1 MDGWI
6 KLHRKISENGL
17 WQCEPFTRGQAWVDL
32 LLLAAHQK
40 SFFYV
45 RGIKVNLDRGQLA
58 WGEIK
63 LSERWGWSRTKLRKF
78 LNDMEKEQQ
87 IIQQKG
93 NVIQVITIVNYK
105 NYQQSGQQTRQQKDS
120 RSTTEKHIQ
129 ECKEGKELK
138 EVYRSFAHLF
148 LTEKEFKAIE
158 AIGYT
163 KARID
168 DVLDSI
174 ENYKDN
180 TKYTSL
186 NLTVRNWLKR
196 DNEKASQSRNPKSEQ
211 APDNFG
217 VPNPKAVPIPPSLK
231 KKFGIK

>member
-1 MDGWI
+1 MEGWI

-45 RGIKVNLDRGQLA
+45 RGIKVNLERGQLA

-63 LSERWGWSRTKLRKF
+63 LSERWQWSRTKLRKF

-93 NVIQVITIVNYK
+93 NVIQMITIVNYE
-105 NYQQSGQQTRQQKDS
+105 NYQQSVQQTGQQKDN

-129 ECKEGKELK
+129 EYKECIIMFNNITG
-138 EVYRSFAHLF
+138 RSFKGTDKSKSQFNARLNEGF
-148 LTEKEFKAIE
+148 TLDDFEKAITNCFNDE
-158 AIGYT
+158 WH
-163 KARID
+163 RQ
-168 DVLDSI
+168 
-174 ENYKDN
+174 N
-180 TKYTSL
+180 TKYLTPEFITRSEKLQQYL
-186 NLTVRNWLKR
+186 NIKNNKRNKW
-196 DNEKASQSRNPKSEQ
+196 
-211 APDNFG
+211 
-217 VPNPKAVPIPPSLK
+217 
-231 KKFGIK
+231 